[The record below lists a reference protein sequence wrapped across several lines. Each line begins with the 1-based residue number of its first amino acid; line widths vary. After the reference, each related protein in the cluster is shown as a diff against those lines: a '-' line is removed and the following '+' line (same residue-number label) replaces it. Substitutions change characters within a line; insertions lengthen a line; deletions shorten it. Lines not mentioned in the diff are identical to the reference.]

1 MSNARNRK
9 RRHSTAFSE
18 QPINGEQDAEPKEDT
33 PPVDGDNAQSSNGV
47 VLDEEQEELIRN
59 AVREEHVESLD
70 QLAHTTRRKMSLIRE
85 VDLNEQEFSR
95 QLQDSMQQ
103 YYLTRQALA
112 QRRLPK
118 ENYVALDNSH
128 PPDTRAL
135 LARIASLMED
145 RVRCGEEKVN
155 LAQTMQETIE
165 RQIRLLEYYIS
176 DQENAIRSE
185 SSHGTILPP
194 ISMPDKW
201 IRHIHTAVSPIS
213 DEEPEV
219 PPEQAPNNS
228 GALKIT
234 VPGVARTIQG
244 PELPSDDVPDAPKPK
259 ITLYIPQSG
268 VDEPKYCICQQVSF
282 GEMIGCDNMACK
294 IEWFHIGC
302 VGLTEAPTSVKWYCD
317 DCRKGRFTSSNG
329 GGANRKR
336 AGKRKRKADEA
347 YR

>member
-18 QPINGEQDAEPKEDT
+18 QQVNGEQDAEPKQDT
-33 PPVDGDNAQSSNGV
+33 STGDGDNAQSSHGV
-47 VLDEEQEELIRN
+47 VLDEEQEELIM
-59 AVREEHVESLD
+59 ECGLD

-95 QLQDSMQQ
+95 QLQESMRQ
-103 YYLTRQALA
+103 YYLTRESLA

-118 ENYVALDNSH
+118 ENNEALDSSH

-165 RQIRLLEYYIS
+165 RQIRLLEHYIS

-219 PPEQAPNNS
+219 PPEQAPNDS
-228 GALKIT
+228 GTLKIT
-234 VPGVARTIQG
+234 VPGAARTIKG
-244 PELPSDDVPDAPKPK
+244 PVLPRDDVPDVPKPK

-268 VDEPKYCICQQVSF
+268 VDEPKYCICHQVSF
-282 GEMIGCDNMACK
+282 GE
-294 IEWFHIGC
+294 FHIGC
-302 VGLTEAPTSVKWYCD
+302 VGLTEAPTTVKWYCD
-317 DCRKGRFTSSNG
+317 DCRKRRSTSGNG